1 MISIYY
7 LKKYARGETVMS
19 KELTFEDDELY
30 SEDDLND
37 ASDAIMDSQIPESRL
52 AEIIDEYEAS
62 NDYYDSDEDN
72 DISSIDSLDSLDLH

>member
-1 MISIYY
+1 MN
-7 LKKYARGETVMS
+7 

-37 ASDAIMDSQIPESRL
+37 ASDAIMDSQIPESRF

>member
-1 MISIYY
+1 MN
-7 LKKYARGETVMS
+7 

-37 ASDAIMDSQIPESRL
+37 ANDAIMDSQIPEGRF
-52 AEIIDEYEAS
+52 AEIIEEYEAS

-72 DISSIDSLDSLDLH
+72 DISIDSLDLH

>member
-1 MISIYY
+1 M
-7 LKKYARGETVMS
+7 LN

-37 ASDAIMDSQIPESRL
+37 ASDAIMDSQIPESRF

-62 NDYYDSDEDN
+62 NDYYDSDEDS

>member
-1 MISIYY
+1 
-7 LKKYARGETVMS
+7 MS

-37 ASDAIMDSQIPESRL
+37 PSDAIMDSQIPESRF

>member
-1 MISIYY
+1 MN
-7 LKKYARGETVMS
+7 

-37 ASDAIMDSQIPESRL
+37 ASDAIMDSQIPEGRF
-52 AEIIDEYEAS
+52 AEIIEEYEAS

-72 DISSIDSLDSLDLH
+72 DIAIDSLDSLDLH

>member
-1 MISIYY
+1 
-7 LKKYARGETVMS
+7 MS

-37 ASDAIMDSQIPESRL
+37 ASDAIMDSQIPESRF

>member
-1 MISIYY
+1 
-7 LKKYARGETVMS
+7 MS

-37 ASDAIMDSQIPESRL
+37 ASDAIMDSQIPESRF

-62 NDYYDSDEDN
+62 NDYYDSDEDS

>member
-1 MISIYY
+1 MN
-7 LKKYARGETVMS
+7 

-30 SEDDLND
+30 SEDDLGD
-37 ASDAIMDSQIPESRL
+37 VSDAIMDSQIPESRF

-62 NDYYDSDEDN
+62 NDYYDSDEDS

>member
-1 MISIYY
+1 MN
-7 LKKYARGETVMS
+7 

-37 ASDAIMDSQIPESRL
+37 VSDAIMDSQIPESRF

-62 NDYYDSDEDN
+62 NDYYDSDEDS

>member
-1 MISIYY
+1 M
-7 LKKYARGETVMS
+7 MN

-37 ASDAIMDSQIPESRL
+37 ASDAIMDSQIPESRF

-62 NDYYDSDEDN
+62 NDYYDSDEDS